1 MKIYLVGGAVRD
13 SLLHLSGSDR
23 DWVVVGATIEQMLAK
38 GFKPVGK
45 DFPVFLHPDSAEEY
59 ALARTERKSGKGYK
73 GFTVCAAADVSLE
86 DDLQRRDLTI
96 NAMARDDD
104 GHIIDPWGGQ
114 RDIQLK
120 LLRHVSP
127 AFSEDP
133 LRVLRV
139 ARFAAR
145 FAPMGFVVADDTQ
158 QLMRSMVDA
167 GELEHLIAERV
178 WREFD
183 TALGEAQTRVFIE
196 VLRACGALRVLLPE
210 LDALFGV
217 PQPATWH
224 PEIDTGLHTLMVL
237 EQACRLSPD
246 KTVRFAALM
255 HDLGKGT
262 TPPQEWPR
270 HLGHESSGA
279 ELIKAVCRRL
289 RVPSAYSELAVL
301 ASRYHTHC
309 HKAQTLR
316 ANTLLAL
323 FESLDVFRRADRLE
337 KFLLVCEADA
347 RGRLGLEQQPYPQ
360 ANYLRQ
366 AFNTVAGIRVP
377 ELLHEHPVPAGPE
390 AGETIKRRLQAKR
403 LQLLRE
409 FVQQQRGP
417 A

>member
-1 MKIYLVGGAVRD
+1 
-13 SLLHLSGSDR
+13 
-23 DWVVVGATIEQMLAK
+23 
-38 GFKPVGK
+38 
-45 DFPVFLHPDSAEEY
+45 
-59 ALARTERKSGKGYK
+59 
-73 GFTVCAAADVSLE
+73 
-86 DDLQRRDLTI
+86 
-96 NAMARDDD
+96 
-104 GHIIDPWGGQ
+104 
-114 RDIQLK
+114 
-120 LLRHVSP
+120 
-127 AFSEDP
+127 
-133 LRVLRV
+133 VLRV

-145 FAPMGFVVADDTQ
+145 FAPLGFVVADDTQ
-158 QLMRSMVDA
+158 KLMRSMVDA

-183 TALGEAQTRVFIE
+183 TALGEAQARVFID

-237 EQACRLSPD
+237 EQACRLSQD

-262 TPPQEWPR
+262 TPPQDWPR
-270 HLGHESSGA
+270 HIGHEARGA
-279 ELIKAVCRRL
+279 ELISAVCRRL
-289 RVPSAYSELAVL
+289 RVPTAYSELAVL

-309 HKAQTLR
+309 HQALKLR

-360 ANYLRQ
+360 TEYLRQ
-366 AFNTVAGIRVP
+366 AFNTVAEISVP
-377 ELLHEHPVPAGPE
+377 ELLREHPVAAGPD
-390 AGETIKRRLQAKR
+390 AGEKIKRRLQAKR
-403 LQLLRE
+403 LQLLRA
-409 FVQQQRGP
+409 FVQQQRRS